1 MGGGDVPYIVLI
13 LCPDAQIHF
22 HDVLLAEMGL
32 PAGRKSNPIAEAL
45 MPYQPRDYA
54 GILGAM

>member
-1 MGGGDVPYIVLI
+1 MGGGDVPYIVLT
-13 LCPDAQIHF
+13 LCPTQIHF

-54 GILGAM
+54 GILGAK

>member
-1 MGGGDVPYIVLI
+1 MPYIVLI